1 MPNFVIGADR
11 VTKLMGVAIIALG
24 GVVWA
29 DLRWQSMR
37 AANEATEAAT
47 AAIKALDK
55 IKEITVQHE
64 YRLRSLE
71 DRVSLLE
78 GRNPLQGPPGPIR
91 FKGRMGGPKRDV
103 PRPPHD
109 PPTLPDPPKE
119 PKRRD
124 KTERPDEPLMD
135 ADENRAGRTPAEE

>member
-78 GRNPLQGPPGPIR
+78 GRNRLQGPRSRGAWVARNATCQGRHMTRRRCLIR
-91 FKGRMGGPKRDV
+91 PRSRSGGTRQSGLTS
-103 PRPPHD
+103 R
-109 PPTLPDPPKE
+109 
-119 PKRRD
+119 
-124 KTERPDEPLMD
+124 
-135 ADENRAGRTPAEE
+135 

>member
-1 MPNFVIGADR
+1 MSNFVIGADR

-24 GVVWA
+24 SVVWA

-47 AAIKALDK
+47 AAIKALDE

-78 GRNPLQGPPGPIR
+78 GRNPLQGPPSPIQ

-109 PPTLPDPPKE
+109 PPTLPDPPAE
-119 PKRRD
+119 PKRD
-124 KTERPDEPLMD
+124 
-135 ADENRAGRTPAEE
+135 RATRQSRLTSR